1 MFYAIESPAQETCL
15 RLNSRP
21 KLEKPTLISS
31 IGDLRCPIFPPES
44 YTALEK
50 FYGDSDKS
58 LEVPQLLEMLSQE
71 AAWSVLATA
80 SRQVLTLH
88 LLPMLSRIAEY
99 QDWNQM
105 TAANLAL
112 CFAPIMICGPDPIQ
126 DYKIS
131 GIVRRLLEAMIRHW
145 KDDIA
150 PAFNTDNVKFEDSLR
165 LPESAEDREDPLE
178 ESDRVR
184 PSSDAQVSGILLL
197 DNEDD
202 SGEEIESRPPLPPRP
217 QQLPSSLED
226 STTARRKPAPRLQT
240 PPHYSTL
247 AGSSSSMSADQYLNN
262 VPLEADL
269 EDDDDMEEL
278 PDLPA
283 YHTTS
288 TQQTMSPPPT
298 SPPPLI
304 PRKPLPKSDNST

>member
-1 MFYAIESPAQETCL
+1 MAL
-15 RLNSRP
+15 
-21 KLEKPTLISS
+21 LILLSS
-31 IGDLRCPIFPPES
+31 TEDLRCPIFPPES

-58 LEVPQLLEMLSQE
+58 FEIPQLLEMLSQE
-71 AAWSVLATA
+71 ATWSVLSTT

-105 TAANLAL
+105 TAYNLAI

-131 GIVRRLLEAMIRHW
+131 GIIRRLLEPMISHW
-145 KDDIA
+145 KNDLA
-150 PAFNTDNVKFEDSLR
+150 PAFHTDNGKFEDSLR

-178 ESDRVR
+178 EPHRAR
-184 PSSDAQVSGILLL
+184 PSSDAQSSGILLL

-217 QQLPSSLED
+217 QQLPGSLED
-226 STTARRKPAPRLQT
+226 STTAKRKPAPPLQT

-247 AGSSSSMSADQYLNN
+247 AGSSVSMSANQHLNN

-269 EDDDDMEEL
+269 EDDHDMEEL

-283 YHTTS
+283 YDMTP

-298 SPPPLI
+298 LPPPLI
-304 PRKPLPKSDNST
+304 PRKPLPKSGN